1 MVRRK
6 ARHAEIAEA
15 ADVSIATVDRVL
27 NARPGVSPYTQ
38 RRVWGAVQSLQG
50 QPGKAVGSEAVKR
63 RFDYILP
70 GGPNTFWQLV
80 ADGAR
85 AAGAELA
92 DQGADIHCHLI
103 EGFNADVL
111 AETIHRLGA
120 TSDGLAIVALEHP
133 LVREAVT
140 ACFHDGVPVVTLV
153 ANLTTQNTVGYV
165 GLDNRAAGRTA
176 GYLMGRL
183 LAGREGKI
191 ALFEGSLN
199 LSYRDHQERDIG
211 FRDVLRELFPG
222 LTVAFKHPTL
232 DDHEEA
238 YRFTKT
244 LLEQHP
250 EILGIYNVGGGIR
263 GNARALQELRR
274 AKEIVCIGHELTR
287 FTREFLV
294 DGTLDAVIDQAPG
307 FQAREAARVLLEFHT
322 KGANAPRPRRPHVE
336 IFLRENLP

>member
-1 MVRRK
+1 M
-6 ARHAEIAEA
+6 
-15 ADVSIATVDRVL
+15 
-27 NARPGVSPYTQ
+27 
-38 RRVWGAVQSLQG
+38 
-50 QPGKAVGSEAVKR
+50 
-63 RFDYILP
+63 
-70 GGPNTFWQLV
+70 
-80 ADGAR
+80 
-85 AAGAELA
+85 
-92 DQGADIHCHLI
+92 I

-111 AETIHRLGA
+111 AESIHRLGA

-191 ALFEGSLN
+191 ALFEGGLN

-222 LTVAFKHPTL
+222 LTVGFKHPTL

-263 GNARALQELRR
+263 GNARALQELGR

-322 KGANAPRPRRPHVE
+322 KGASASRPRRPHVE